1 MTVKGLIKKGD
12 FTVPQVVAG
21 ILAVAGLLTVYLFQ
35 RQNLS
40 QLMGVSS
47 GINQFLV
54 NRTIRFLLNDIFTI
68 GLIYAL
74 FRERKYVVFAIWVQL
89 AGTIFLLIPYF
100 ILKVQFPSYNGPLI
114 SFLHR
119 LILNPTL
126 LMLLIPAFYFQRRN
140 ARQASR
146 DEDAGKT
153 NSTDAGIS

>member
-1 MTVKGLIKKGD
+1 MTVKGLIRKSD

-35 RQNLS
+35 RQNLA

-68 GLIYAL
+68 ALIYTL

-89 AGTIFLLIPYF
+89 TGTVFLLIPYF

-140 ARQASR
+140 SRQPSR
-146 DEDAGKT
+146 NEDAGKT
-153 NSTDAGIS
+153 NSTKAGIS